1 MRRRRWRDAAGQAT
15 SEYVA
20 LVALVAVV
28 ATLSAGLTAGGV
40 GGQVL
45 AGLQRG
51 LCRVAGV
58 RCSPPQHTR
67 DELAPCPVERTTSA
81 ESLQGAL
88 ELMTLGGGASLS
100 AVRMSDGR
108 VQITLT
114 SGETDGGAMGL
125 GYSIGL
131 GRRHGATAAVDVEQ
145 HFAPGRSWT
154 LPNAAAAH
162 AFLARYGAKA
172 TVGGKAVDLLR
183 SGCSILCDAI
193 GWRPHAELPPA
204 DEVSFQ
210 RGVSG
215 QLDGTLGSAGLE
227 TSSDHTLGVRVER
240 DGGRTLYLSFDGAV
254 GAALLSTAG
263 LGVEREQQA
272 VAAFT
277 LDARE
282 RLVELSV
289 ETVGSG
295 AAAGMAQP
303 SVGRAWARAE
313 GDVGLVTESTATLD
327 LRDRRNRA
335 AALAL
340 RRTLAGGL
348 APQRLLR
355 SAAAVGRRIARTG
368 VVDRR
373 TYALTRS
380 DAAFGGT
387 LVLGAQLGGGFERS
401 HEHMRLLSAQTRLP
415 GLPFLPRD
423 DCRSA

>member
-1 MRRRRWRDAAGQAT
+1 
-15 SEYVA
+15 VA

-28 ATLSAGLTAGGV
+28 LALAAGLTAGGV
-40 GGQVL
+40 GGELL

-51 LCRVAGV
+51 LCRATGV
-58 RCSPPQHTR
+58 RCPPAQHPR
-67 DELAPCPVERTTSA
+67 DQLDPCPVERTTSA
-81 ESLQGAL
+81 ESLEGAFEVL
-88 ELMTLGGGASLS
+88 TLGGGASLS

-114 SGETDGGAMGL
+114 SGETVGGTVGL
-125 GYSIGL
+125 GYSIGVGH
-131 GRRHGATAAVDVEQ
+131 GRGSTATVDVRR

-154 LPNAAAAH
+154 LPSAAAAR
-162 AFLARYGAKA
+162 AFLERYGAKA
-172 TVGGKAVDLLR
+172 TVGGKAVDLFR
-183 SGCSILCDAI
+183 SGCSLLCDAI

-204 DEVSFQ
+204 DEVSFE

-215 QLDGTLGSAGLE
+215 RFDGALGSAGLE
-227 TSSDHTLGVRVER
+227 TFSDRVMGVRVGR
-240 DGGRTLYLSFDGAV
+240 DGSRTLYLDFDGAV

-263 LGVEREQQA
+263 LGVERERQA

-277 LDARE
+277 LDARQ

-289 ETVGSG
+289 ETVARG
-295 AAAGMAQP
+295 AAAGLVQP

-313 GDVGLVTESTATLD
+313 GGVAFVTESTATLD

-340 RRTLAGGL
+340 RRTLAGRL
-348 APQRLLR
+348 APRQLQRR
-355 SAAAVGRRIARTG
+355 AAAVGRQIARTG
-368 VVDRR
+368 IVDRR

-423 DCRSA
+423 DCRSS